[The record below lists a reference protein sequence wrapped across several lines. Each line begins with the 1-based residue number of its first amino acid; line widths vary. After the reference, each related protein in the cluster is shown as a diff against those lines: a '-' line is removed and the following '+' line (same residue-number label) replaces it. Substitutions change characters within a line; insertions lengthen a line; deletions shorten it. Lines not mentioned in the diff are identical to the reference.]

1 MEADSSQSSKI
12 ESGSQILYY
21 INSFGL
27 PSWSG
32 SLGCDL
38 MPGPDEVLPPDFGP
52 HLLPDLPQQDPVPL
66 NLHVLL
72 NHTLVCHS
80 PGLHL
85 LDPA

>member
-1 MEADSSQSSKI
+1 
-12 ESGSQILYY
+12 
-21 INSFGL
+21 
-27 PSWSG
+27 
-32 SLGCDL
+32 
-38 MPGPDEVLPPDFGP
+38 MPGPDEMLPPDFGP